1 MRNGEILK
9 GKNCLI
15 VFFIFYL
22 ILITSKI
29 ASISLGEPNYNF
41 TEQTNKFTSIIDNI
55 LNVVEQTTIYF
66 ARRILNVTLDIT
78 KALYAPLG
86 IVGIV
91 LYVTKINKYLGKELI
106 FGALL
111 LAFFSQFILPL
122 LQ

>member
-1 MRNGEILK
+1 M
-9 GKNCLI
+9 KNK
-15 VFFIFYL
+15 
-22 ILITSKI
+22 ILITKKELALAI
-29 ASISLGEPNYNF
+29 LLLYLMIGEVASVSFGEPYYNF
-41 TEQTNKFTSIIDNI
+41 TAQTNKFTDIIDNI

-66 ARRILNVTLDIT
+66 ARRILKVTLDIT
-78 KALYAPLG
+78 SALYAPLG

-122 LQ
+122 LL

>member
-1 MRNGEILK
+1 M
-9 GKNCLI
+9 
-15 VFFIFYL
+15 
-22 ILITSKI
+22 T
-29 ASISLGEPNYNF
+29 SISLGEPNYNF
-41 TEQTNKFTSIIDNI
+41 TEQTNKFTSIMDNI

-86 IVGIV
+86 VVGIV